1 MFQVGEK
8 IVYPGHGIG
17 EIVSIESSSSGKWAT
32 MSARTISGSS
42 QNFYIL
48 KIIDSDMKV
57 MVPVD
62 NSHSVG
68 LRKITPR
75 GEIQK
80 IYDILKDRDNMVE
93 DTQTWNRRH
102 REYTEKINSGSIFE
116 IAEVL
121 RDLYV
126 LKLDKDL
133 SFGEK
138 KMLDTARNLLVKEIA
153 LATQEAETKILKEIK
168 DIFC

>member
-17 EIVSIESSSSGKWAT
+17 EIVSIES
-32 MSARTISGSS
+32 RTISGNS

-75 GEIQK
+75 GEVQK
-80 IYDILKDRDNMVE
+80 IFDILKDRTNMVE

-102 REYTEKINSGSIFE
+102 REYTEKINSGSVFE

-138 KMLDTARNLLVKEIA
+138 KMLDTARTLLVKEIA
-153 LATQEAETKILKEIK
+153 LATQEAETNILEEIK

>member
-1 MFQVGEK
+1 MFEVGEK

-17 EIVSIESSSSGKWAT
+17 EIVSIES
-32 MSARTISGSS
+32 RTISGSS

-48 KIIDSDMKV
+48 RIIDSDMKV

-75 GEIQK
+75 AEVRK
-80 IYDILKDRDNMVE
+80 IFDILKDRTHIVE

-153 LATQEAETKILKEIK
+153 LATQEAETKVLKEIK

>member
-1 MFQVGEK
+1 MMFQVGEK

-17 EIVSIESSSSGKWAT
+17 EIVSIES
-32 MSARTISGSS
+32 RTISGSS

-80 IYDILKDRDNMVE
+80 IYDILKDRTNMVE

-138 KMLDTARNLLVKEIA
+138 KMLDTAKTLLVKEIA
-153 LATQEAETKILKEIK
+153 LATQEAETKVLKEIK

>member
-17 EIVSIESSSSGKWAT
+17 EIVSIES
-32 MSARTISGSS
+32 RTISGSS

-48 KIIDSDMKV
+48 RIIDSDMKV

-75 GEIQK
+75 GDVQK
-80 IYDILKDRDNMVE
+80 IFDILKDRTHIVE

-138 KMLDTARNLLVKEIA
+138 KMLDTARTLLVKEIA

>member
-17 EIVSIESSSSGKWAT
+17 EIVSIES
-32 MSARTISGSS
+32 RTISGTS
-42 QNFYIL
+42 QDFYIL
-48 KIIDSDMKV
+48 RIVDSDMKV

-68 LRKITPR
+68 LRKITPQSDI
-75 GEIQK
+75 EK
-80 IYDILKDRDNMVE
+80 IYDILKDRNNIVE

-102 REYTEKINSGSIFE
+102 REYTEKINSGSVFE

-138 KMLDTARNLLVKEIA
+138 KMLDTARSLLVKEIA
-153 LATQEAETKILKEIK
+153 LAREETETKVLKEIK
-168 DIFC
+168 EIFC

>member
-1 MFQVGEK
+1 MFQIGEK

-17 EIVSIESSSSGKWAT
+17 EIVSIES
-32 MSARTISGSS
+32 RTISGTS
-42 QNFYIL
+42 QDFYIL
-48 KIIDSDMKV
+48 RIVDSDMKV

-62 NSHSVG
+62 NSQSVG
-68 LRKITPR
+68 LRKITPQSDI
-75 GEIQK
+75 EK
-80 IYDILKDRDNMVE
+80 IYDILKDRNHNVE

-102 REYTEKINSGSIFE
+102 REYTEKINSGSVFE

-138 KMLDTARNLLVKEIA
+138 KMLDTARSLLVKEIA
-153 LATQEAETKILKEIK
+153 LAKQEAETKVLKEIK
-168 DIFC
+168 EIFC

>member
-17 EIVSIESSSSGKWAT
+17 EIVSIES
-32 MSARTISGSS
+32 RTISGTS
-42 QNFYIL
+42 QDFYIL

-57 MVPVD
+57 MVPVS

-68 LRKITPR
+68 LRKITPQ
-75 GEIQK
+75 GDIEK
-80 IYDILKDRDNMVE
+80 IYDILKDRDNIVE

-102 REYTEKINSGSIFE
+102 REYTEKINSGSVFE

-138 KMLDTARNLLVKEIA
+138 KMLDTARSLLVKEIA
-153 LATQEAETKILKEIK
+153 LARQETETKVLKEIK
-168 DIFC
+168 EIFC

>member
-1 MFQVGEK
+1 MFQIGEK

-17 EIVSIESSSSGKWAT
+17 EILSIE
-32 MSARTISGSS
+32 ARTISGSS

-48 KIIDSDMKV
+48 KIVDSDMKV

-75 GEIQK
+75 DEIQK
-80 IYDILKDRDNMVE
+80 IYNILRDRTNIVE

-138 KMLDTARNLLVKEIA
+138 KMLDTARTLLVKEIA

>member
-17 EIVSIESSSSGKWAT
+17 EIVSIES
-32 MSARTISGSS
+32 RTISGTS
-42 QNFYIL
+42 QDFYIL
-48 KIIDSDMKV
+48 RIVDSDMKV
-57 MVPVD
+57 MVPVA

-68 LRKITPR
+68 LRKITPQSDI
-75 GEIQK
+75 EK
-80 IYDILKDRDNMVE
+80 IYDILKDRNNVVE

-102 REYTEKINSGSIFE
+102 REYTEKINSGSVFE

-138 KMLDTARNLLVKEIA
+138 KMLDTARSLLVKEIA
-153 LATQEAETKILKEIK
+153 LARQETETKVLKEIK
-168 DIFC
+168 EIFC

>member
-17 EIVSIESSSSGKWAT
+17 EIVSIES
-32 MSARTISGSS
+32 RTISGSS

-80 IYDILKDRDNMVE
+80 IYDILKDRTNMVE

>member
-17 EIVSIESSSSGKWAT
+17 EIVSIES
-32 MSARTISGSS
+32 RTISGSS

-75 GEIQK
+75 DDVQK
-80 IYDILKDRDNMVE
+80 IFDILKDRTHIVE

>member
-17 EIVSIESSSSGKWAT
+17 EIVSIES
-32 MSARTISGSS
+32 RTISGSS

-48 KIIDSDMKV
+48 KIIDTDMKV

-75 GEIQK
+75 AEIQK
-80 IYDILKDRDNMVE
+80 IFDILRDRTHMIE

-153 LATQEAETKILKEIK
+153 LATEETETKILEEIK

>member
-17 EIVSIESSSSGKWAT
+17 EIVSIES
-32 MSARTISGSS
+32 RTISGSS

-62 NSHSVG
+62 NSHSVDR
-68 LRKITPR
+68 RKITPR

-80 IYDILKDRDNMVE
+80 IYDILKDRTNMVE

-153 LATQEAETKILKEIK
+153 LATQE
-168 DIFC
+168 

>member
-17 EIVSIESSSSGKWAT
+17 EILSIES
-32 MSARTISGSS
+32 RTISGSS

-75 GEIQK
+75 GDVQK
-80 IYDILKDRDNMVE
+80 IYDILRDRTNIVE

-138 KMLDTARNLLVKEIA
+138 KMLDTARSLLVKEIA

>member
-17 EIVSIESSSSGKWAT
+17 EIISIES
-32 MSARTISGSS
+32 RVISGDA

-68 LRKITPR
+68 LRKITPH
-75 GEIQK
+75 GDVK
-80 IYDILKDRDNMVE
+80 KVYDILKDRTHMIE

-102 REYTEKINSGSIFE
+102 REYTEKINSGSVFE

-126 LKLDKDL
+126 LKIDKDL

-153 LATQEAETKILKEIK
+153 LAEQEAEAKVLKEIK
-168 DIFC
+168 EIFC

>member
-17 EIVSIESSSSGKWAT
+17 EIVSIES
-32 MSARTISGSS
+32 RTISGSS

>member
-17 EIVSIESSSSGKWAT
+17 EIISIES
-32 MSARTISGSS
+32 RTISGSS

-57 MVPVD
+57 MVPVN

-75 GEIQK
+75 DDIQK
-80 IYDILKDRDNMVE
+80 IYDILKNRTHMTE

-102 REYTEKINSGSIFE
+102 REYTEKINSGSVFE

-153 LATQEAETKILKEIK
+153 LAMQEAETKVLKEIK
-168 DIFC
+168 NIFC

>member
-1 MFQVGEK
+1 MFEVGEK

-17 EIVSIESSSSGKWAT
+17 EIVSIES
-32 MSARTISGSS
+32 RTISGSS

-75 GEIQK
+75 AEVQK
-80 IYDILKDRDNMVE
+80 IFDILKDRTHIVE

>member
-1 MFQVGEK
+1 MMFQVGEK

-17 EIVSIESSSSGKWAT
+17 EIVSIES
-32 MSARTISGSS
+32 RTISGTS
-42 QNFYIL
+42 QDFYIL
-48 KIIDSDMKV
+48 RIVDSDMKV
-57 MVPVD
+57 MVPVG

-68 LRKITPR
+68 LRRITPR
-75 GEIQK
+75 GDIEK
-80 IYDILKDRDNMVE
+80 IYDILKDRNNIVE

-102 REYTEKINSGSIFE
+102 REYTEKINSGSVFE

-138 KMLDTARNLLVKEIA
+138 KMLDTARSLLVKEIA
-153 LATQEAETKILKEIK
+153 LARQEAETKVLSEIKEI
-168 DIFC
+168 FC

>member
-1 MFQVGEK
+1 MKFKVGEK

-17 EIVSIESSSSGKWAT
+17 EVVSIESK
-32 MSARTISGSS
+32 TISERS
-42 QNFYIL
+42 QEFYIL
-48 KIIDSDMKV
+48 KIIDSGMKV
-57 MVPVD
+57 MVPID

-68 LRKITPR
+68 LRKITPQ
-75 GEIQK
+75 GDIEK
-80 IYDILKDRDNMVE
+80 IYNILKDRTQDIE

-102 REYTEKINSGSIFE
+102 REYTEKINSGSIYE

-126 LKLDKDL
+126 LKLGKDL

-138 KMLDTARNLLVKEIA
+138 KMLDTAKNLLVKEIS
-153 LATQEAETKILKEIK
+153 LASQETETVVLKEIK
-168 DIFC
+168 EIF

>member
-1 MFQVGEK
+1 
-8 IVYPGHGIG
+8 
-17 EIVSIESSSSGKWAT
+17 
-32 MSARTISGSS
+32 
-42 QNFYIL
+42 
-48 KIIDSDMKV
+48 
-57 MVPVD
+57 
-62 NSHSVG
+62 
-68 LRKITPR
+68 
-75 GEIQK
+75 
-80 IYDILKDRDNMVE
+80 MVE

>member
-1 MFQVGEK
+1 MMFQVGEK

-17 EIVSIESSSSGKWAT
+17 EIVSIES
-32 MSARTISGSS
+32 RTISGSS

-75 GEIQK
+75 GEVQK
-80 IYDILKDRDNMVE
+80 IFDILKDRNNMVE

-138 KMLDTARNLLVKEIA
+138 KMLDTAKTLLVKEIA
-153 LATQEAETKILKEIK
+153 LATQEAETKVLKEIK

>member
-17 EIVSIESSSSGKWAT
+17 EIVSIES
-32 MSARTISGSS
+32 RTISGSS

-80 IYDILKDRDNMVE
+80 IYDILKDRTNMVE

-138 KMLDTARNLLVKEIA
+138 KMPTRRGTFLLKRSLWPRKRRRRRSLKRLKTFSVK
-153 LATQEAETKILKEIK
+153 
-168 DIFC
+168 

>member
-17 EIVSIESSSSGKWAT
+17 EIVSIES
-32 MSARTISGSS
+32 RTISGSS

-80 IYDILKDRDNMVE
+80 IYDILKDRTNMVE

-153 LATQEAETKILKEIK
+153 LATQEAETKVLKEIK

>member
-17 EIVSIESSSSGKWAT
+17 EIVSIES
-32 MSARTISGSS
+32 RTISGTS
-42 QNFYIL
+42 QDFYIL
-48 KIIDSDMKV
+48 RIVDSDMKV

-68 LRKITPR
+68 LRKITPQSDI
-75 GEIQK
+75 EK
-80 IYDILKDRDNMVE
+80 IYEILKDRNHITE

-102 REYTEKINSGSIFE
+102 REYTEKINSGSVFE

-138 KMLDTARNLLVKEIA
+138 KMLDTARSLLVKEIA
-153 LATQEAETKILKEIK
+153 LARQEAETKVLKEIK
-168 DIFC
+168 EIFC

>member
-17 EIVSIESSSSGKWAT
+17 EIVSIES
-32 MSARTISGSS
+32 RTISGNS

-75 GEIQK
+75 GEVQK
-80 IYDILKDRDNMVE
+80 IFDILKDRTNMVE

-102 REYTEKINSGSIFE
+102 REYTEKINSGSVFE

-138 KMLDTARNLLVKEIA
+138 KMLDTARTLLVKEIA
-153 LATQEAETKILKEIK
+153 LATQEAETNILGEIK